1 MATLTESEFNDK
13 MDQTII
19 AIEEALDEIDEIDID
34 YETSGGILN
43 ITLEN
48 GSKVIINRQTPLKQ
62 LWLAAKD
69 GGYHLDWVDGQWQ
82 TDKDQEPLQTLLN
95 RVLSQQS
102 GEVVELS
109 LND

>member
-1 MATLTESEFNDK
+1 MTTLTETEFNQK
-13 MDQTII
+13 MDDTII
-19 AIEEALDEIDEIDID
+19 AIEEALDDLDELDID
-34 YETSGGILN
+34 YETSGGILT

-69 GGYHLDWVDGQWQ
+69 GGYHLDWKDGQWL
-82 TDKDQEPLQTLLN
+82 TDKDQEPLKILLN

-102 GEVVELS
+102 GETVSLELRI
-109 LND
+109 

>member
-19 AIEEALDEIDEIDID
+19 AIEEALDGLDELDID
-34 YETSGGILN
+34 YETSGGILT

-69 GGYHLDWVDGQWQ
+69 GGYHLDWIDRQWQ
-82 TDKDQEPLQTLLN
+82 TDKDHEALEPLLN

-102 GEVVELS
+102 GETVEIS
-109 LND
+109 LNF

>member
-19 AIEEALDEIDEIDID
+19 AIEEALDELDQLDID
-34 YETSGGILN
+34 YETSGGILT

-82 TDKDQEPLQTLLN
+82 TDKDQEALEPLLS

-102 GEVVELS
+102 GEAVDLS
-109 LND
+109 LNF

>member
-19 AIEEALDEIDEIDID
+19 AIEEALDELDELDID
-34 YETSGGILN
+34 YETSGGILT

-69 GGYHLDWVDGQWQ
+69 GGYHLDWVEGHWQ
-82 TDKDQEPLQTLLN
+82 TDKDQEALEPLLN

-102 GEVVELS
+102 GETIELS
-109 LND
+109 LNF

>member
-19 AIEEALDEIDEIDID
+19 AIEEALDEIDELDID

-82 TDKDQEPLQTLLN
+82 TDKDQEPLQALLN

-102 GEVVELS
+102 GEVVSLS
-109 LND
+109 LGS